1 MLALLVSSI
10 AVTSPSL
17 SAQTGDGGQANCGD
31 PTYSASYFCQ
41 AAGTDTLSQSGRRA
55 QSPIQT
61 GLTDSG
67 SRQRDTDSQQVYVDQ
82 AGSNSRRQTGSRSD
96 LLFPTDPITDFQK
109 LTGSATGEMP
119 SVFGRD
125 LFQKAPSTF
134 APANQ
139 IPVTNNYIVGPGD
152 EVLLR
157 LWGPESF
164 NSQLTVDTGG
174 SIYIPKVDAIHVAGM
189 RADQLQDQIS
199 AEVNHTYRNYRISVS
214 LGQLRSIQVYVVGEA
229 RRGGQALLL
238 SAH

>member
-1 MLALLVSSI
+1 
-10 AVTSPSL
+10 
-17 SAQTGDGGQANCGD
+17 
-31 PTYSASYFCQ
+31 
-41 AAGTDTLSQSGRRA
+41 
-55 QSPIQT
+55 
-61 GLTDSG
+61 
-67 SRQRDTDSQQVYVDQ
+67 
-82 AGSNSRRQTGSRSD
+82 
-96 LLFPTDPITDFQK
+96 
-109 LTGSATGEMP
+109 MP